1 MALSL
6 SSIQRFPASVP
17 ANTDNITAVPTGEH
31 GDTEGNIRPPTSPTS
46 AEVAALPKAQPTAT
60 QNLGAPDA
68 QGMPPT
74 GIGNG

>member
-17 ANTDNITAVPTGEH
+17 ADTDNIAAVPTGEEDRTV
-31 GDTEGNIRPPTSPTS
+31 GMTS
-46 AEVAALPKAQPTAT
+46 AEVASLPKPQPTKT

-74 GIGNG
+74 GMGPSNG